1 MCELSE
7 MIRDYIHEC
16 FGTENRIPSDD
27 EVYLKFRA
35 YEPSEHIIEK
45 EIHFFFD
52 SYFLLPDTVIEW
64 EGNLDTIHIEREEI
78 QNEPSRKLERYQ
90 WI

>member
-52 SYFLLPDTVIEW
+52 SYYILPDTEIKW
-64 EGNLDTIHIEREEI
+64 EGKLPKGLVSI
-78 QNEPSRKLERYQ
+78 QTELKVEKDAKVS
-90 WI
+90 